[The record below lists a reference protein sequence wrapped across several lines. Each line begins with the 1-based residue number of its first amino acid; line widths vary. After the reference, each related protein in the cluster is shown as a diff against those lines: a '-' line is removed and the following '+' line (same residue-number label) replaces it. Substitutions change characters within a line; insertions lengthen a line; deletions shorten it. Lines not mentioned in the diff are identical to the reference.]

1 MLISRFIKNSPG
13 IKHKSTFHGEAK
25 HYAGRM
31 CAYLHIGAQ
40 NIDMIIAVK
49 PEWAVATGISAGAVP
64 TGWLLRTQFEIQGA
78 S

>member
-1 MLISRFIKNSPG
+1 
-13 IKHKSTFHGEAK
+13 
-25 HYAGRM
+25 M

-49 PEWAVATGISAGAVP
+49 PDWTVASGNSAGVVP
-64 TGWLLRTQFEIQGA
+64 TGWLLRTQFEMQGA